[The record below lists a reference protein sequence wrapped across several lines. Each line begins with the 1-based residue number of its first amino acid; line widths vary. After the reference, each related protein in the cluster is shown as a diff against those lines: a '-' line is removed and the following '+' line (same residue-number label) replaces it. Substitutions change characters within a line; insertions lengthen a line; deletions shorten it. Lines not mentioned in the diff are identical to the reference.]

1 MSSQCVPA
9 AAGPVVRAGDRPHP
23 TLPPVAAGGE
33 HGGRTRRRPAWPG
46 TGTLLGV
53 WAHPDDEAYLSA
65 GLMTTAVRDGRRVA
79 VATAAR
85 GELGTDDPGA
95 HPPHRLA
102 RLRERELAASLTE
115 LGVGEHHWLGAGGPP
130 LTDGTLATVP
140 EQEGARLVAEVLAEV
155 RPDTIVTFGPDG
167 LTGHADHRAVS
178 RWVTRAWHET
188 GRPGQL
194 WYATLTAEFLASWG
208 GVCAELGVWMDGGPP
223 RPTRRRDLAHHQ
235 VCEGD
240 VLARK
245 YAALV
250 AQRSQTARL
259 IDQVG
264 PETYQQWWAMEAFV
278 AAPAA
283 ALEEVA

>member
-1 MSSQCVPA
+1 
-9 AAGPVVRAGDRPHP
+9 
-23 TLPPVAAGGE
+23 
-33 HGGRTRRRPAWPG
+33 
-46 TGTLLGV
+46 
-53 WAHPDDEAYLSA
+53 
-65 GLMTTAVRDGRRVA
+65 
-79 VATAAR
+79 
-85 GELGTDDPGA
+85 
-95 HPPHRLA
+95 
-102 RLRERELAASLTE
+102 
-115 LGVGEHHWLGAGGPP
+115 
-130 LTDGTLATVP
+130 VP

>member
-1 MSSQCVPA
+1 MSSQSVPA
-9 AAGPVVRAGDRPHP
+9 AAGPAVRTSGRLPRTGPRGATGGSGPH
-23 TLPPVAAGGE
+23 
-33 HGGRTRRRPAWPG
+33 RSQRPG

-53 WAHPDDEAYLSA
+53 WAHPDDEVYLSA
-65 GLMTTAVRDGRRVA
+65 GLMTAALRDGQRVA
-79 VATAAR
+79 VATATR
-85 GELGTDDPGA
+85 GELGTDDPA
-95 HPPHRLA
+95 SWPPHRLA
-102 RLRERELAASLTE
+102 RLRERELAASLAE
-115 LGVGEHHWLGAGGPP
+115 LGVTEHHWLVGDRP

-140 EQEGARLVAEVLAEV
+140 EQDGARLVAEVLTEV

-178 RWVTRAWHET
+178 RWVTRAWHEA

-208 GVCAELGVWMDGGPP
+208 GVCAEVGVWMDGGPP
-223 RPTRRRDLAHHQ
+223 RPARHRDLAHHQ
-235 VCEGD
+235 VCGGD

-250 AQRSQTARL
+250 AQPSQTARL
-259 IDQVG
+259 IEHVG
-264 PETYQQWWAMEAFV
+264 PETYRQWWATEAFV